1 MLSFDIVT
9 AATEKKLST
18 KHSRCNSNPNYNFH
32 QCIESYF
39 YERRG
44 CQYPWNVISNL
55 DIPICTNFTEVKD
68 MIKSYDPN
76 MGYRRDK
83 FTPFEQITRTNGTC
97 IPPCT
102 NTIYDVKFE
111 KLSLGGEGRSFK
123 IAFPDFSFKSGSE
136 YVACGYACIIGE
148 LGGNM
153 GFFLGG
159 SLMFVIDLVIEYV
172 GILGKI
178 AIKRFYPSD
187 LTNNN

>member
-1 MLSFDIVT
+1 M
-9 AATEKKLST
+9 
-18 KHSRCNSNPNYNFH
+18 
-32 QCIESYF
+32 
-39 YERRG
+39 
-44 CQYPWNVISNL
+44 
-55 DIPICTNFTEVKD
+55 KD
-68 MIKSYDPN
+68 MIMSYDPN

-83 FTPFEQITRTNGTC
+83 FTPFEQMTRTNGTC
-97 IPPCT
+97 TPPCA

-111 KLSLGGEGRSFK
+111 RLSLGGEGRSFQV
-123 IAFPDFSFKSGSE
+123 AFPDFSFKSGSE

-178 AIKRFYPSD
+178 AMKRFYPSD